1 MDIESIKQS
10 FKQIS
15 EQIKQSV
22 PDNSMLSTLLSVL
35 FTQFESSYS
44 QYDTLNGMLKEQI
57 LKLETQLSD
66 QLKVIQDQTK
76 EIIQKLT
83 AKLGDKNITNRKM
96 SNENIN
102 GCQWPVSLGQPQPLF
117 SRLFGVSI
125 LIPKNNFI
133 SQS

>member
-22 PDNSMLSTLLSVL
+22 PDNSLLSTLLSVL

-96 SNENIN
+96 SYENIN
-102 GCQWPVSLGQPQPLF
+102 GCQWPVTLGQPQPLF
-117 SRLFGVSI
+117 SRLLGVSI